1 MSIRTYVW
9 KAADI
14 SRAWDQLTDFAK
26 DVTTYINQQRVTA
39 DIANGAVTSDKLAAV
54 PFLSLMRDAALSIP
68 SGGAS
73 PMLIPMT
80 LMEREAGTQAP
91 GFDVTNGRAV
101 IRREGLYRV
110 CGLIH
115 CAPTAAPAGSHIAC
129 AIQVDGA
136 QAFIASAAA
145 VLNASITVQASKT
158 LQLSVSQTIELRC
171 YQDTGVAQALTTAS
185 ADRTP
190 RLQIEYVGGL

>member
-73 PMLIPMT
+73 ATLIPMT

-101 IRREGLYRV
+101 IRRDGLYRV
-110 CGLIH
+110 SGLIH
-115 CAPTAAPAGSHIAC
+115 CAPTAAPAGSHIEC
-129 AIQVDGA
+129 IVQVDGA
-136 QAFIASAAA
+136 QATIASAAA
-145 VLNASITVQASKT
+145 VLNTPITVQASKT
-158 LQLSVSQTIELRC
+158 LQLSVSQAIEIRC
-171 YQDTGVAQALTTAS
+171 YQTTGVGLALSTG
-185 ADRTP
+185 ADRRP

>member
-9 KAADI
+9 KAADLT
-14 SRAWDQLTDFAK
+14 RAWDQLTDFAK

-39 DIANGAVTSDKLAAV
+39 DIANAAVTSDKLAAV
-54 PFLSLMRDAALSIP
+54 PFLSLMRDASLSIP

-73 PMLIPMT
+73 ATLIPMT
-80 LMEREAGTQAP
+80 LMEREAGMQAP
-91 GFDVTNGRAV
+91 AFDVTNGRAV

-110 CGLIH
+110 SGSIH
-115 CAPTAAPAGSHIAC
+115 CAPAVAPGGSHIEC
-129 AIQVDGA
+129 IVQVDGA

-145 VLNASITVQASKT
+145 VNAPITVQASKT

-171 YQDTGVAQALTTAS
+171 YQTTGVGLALSTG
-185 ADRTP
+185 ADRRP

>member
-9 KAADI
+9 KAADLT
-14 SRAWDQLTDFAK
+14 RAWDQLTDFAK

-39 DIANGAVTSDKLAAV
+39 DIANAAVTSDKLASV

-73 PMLIPMT
+73 ATLIPMT
-80 LMEREAGTQAP
+80 LMEREAGMQAP
-91 GFDVTNGRAV
+91 AFDVTNGRAV

-110 CGLIH
+110 SGSIH
-115 CAPTAAPAGSHIAC
+115 CAPAAAPATSIVECIVH
-129 AIQVDGA
+129 VYGA
-136 QAFIASAAA
+136 QAFIGSAAA
-145 VLNASITVQASKT
+145 ALNTSVTVYACKT
-158 LQLSVSQTIELRC
+158 VRLLMGQVVELRC
-171 YQDTGVAQALTTAS
+171 YQDTGAVLALFTS
-185 ADRTP
+185 ADRRP